1 VGVDSNYHYIVPEV
15 SPDTDFKL
23 RSNKPVDHYLEA
35 KEAGVETRPVLVG
48 PITFLLLAKAARG
61 APAGFEPISVLN
73 KLVPVYAELLKKLS
87 DAGAKAVQIDEPS
100 LVMDATANL
109 GEEYKTTY
117 ATLAKAAP
125 IDITV
130 ATYFGR
136 LGSNIDYLKAL
147 PVHGLH
153 IDLDRAP
160 EQLDSVVAAVKDTKL
175 VLSLGLVSGRNI
187 WKTDLDRAIK
197 TAEKAIAA
205 LGAERVVV
213 ATSSSLL
220 HTPHTLSSETKLTDQ
235 VRDWFSFAIEK
246 AAEISLIS
254 RALDADKKTTF
265 VQEALD
271 ANAKSIKARR
281 DFETQSDSAVRDRLA
296 AVTPSM
302 YDRKSP
308 FSERQKAQ
316 ASVHA
321 LPRFPTTTIGSF
333 PQTKEIRQA
342 RAKFTKGELSKEEYE
357 KFIENEIETVVRFQ
371 EKVGLDILVHGEP
384 ERNDMVQYFGE
395 QLKGFVFTENAW
407 VQSYGSRYVRPP
419 IIVSPGWLFLHGS
432 FRASA
437 NHNVSKRFRTSPA
450 LTP

>member
-1 VGVDSNYHYIVPEV
+1 VPEI
-15 SPDTDFKL
+15 SPETDFKL
-23 RSNKPVDHYLEA
+23 RSNRPVEHYLEA
-35 KEAGVETRPVLVG
+35 KEADVETRPVLIG
-48 PITFLLLAKAARG
+48 PITFLLLSKASRN
-61 APAGFEPISVLN
+61 APAGFEPLSVLK
-73 KLVPVYAELLKKLS
+73 KLVPAYAELLKKLA

-100 LVMDATANL
+100 LVMDATSNL
-109 GEEYKTTY
+109 GAEYKSTY

-125 IDITV
+125 IDITIT
-130 ATYFGR
+130 TYFGR
-136 LGSNIDYLKAL
+136 IGSNIDYIKEL
-147 PVHGLH
+147 PVHALH

-160 EQLDSVVAAVKDTKL
+160 EQLDSVIAAVKGTKL

-197 TAEKAIAA
+197 TAKKAIDA
-205 LGAERVVV
+205 LGADRVVV

-220 HTPHTLSSETKLTDQ
+220 HTPHTLGSETKLTDQ
-235 VRDWFSFAIEK
+235 VRDWFAFAIEK
-246 AAEISLIS
+246 AAEISLIAL
-254 RALDADKKTTF
+254 ALDDKKKTTF
-265 VQEALD
+265 VEEALE
-271 ANAKSIKARR
+271 ANARSIKARR
-281 DFETQSDSAVRDRLA
+281 DFETQSDSHVRDRLA
-296 AVTPSM
+296 AVTDSM

-308 FSERQKAQ
+308 FNVRQKAQ
-316 ASVHA
+316 ASVYA

-342 RAKFTKGELSKEEYE
+342 RAKLTKGEIGQEEYD

-395 QLKGFVFTENAW
+395 QLRGFVFTENAW

-419 IIVSPGWLFLHGS
+419 IIVSFAQFVPGCAVSRTL
-432 FRASA
+432 
-437 NHNVSKRFRTSPA
+437 NVRKRSRTSPA